1 MVGGERSPLVGGE
14 RCPLVGGE
22 SEAGRPP
29 PFRMTVEE
37 VGEQPGA
44 LVDRLRQVAHV
55 LAST

>member
-1 MVGGERSPLVGGE
+1 MGGE